1 MQRTLPL
8 LKRMYAVEV
17 QVNLLLSYIGH
28 VISREW
34 NQMQDLEDKL
44 QLKTQLY

>member
-8 LKRMYAVEV
+8 LKQMHAVEV
-17 QVNLLLSYIGH
+17 QVNLLLSYIGR
-28 VISREW
+28 VTSREW